1 MKKSTLDTIVELIGS
16 EEMNS
21 EDVNKVMSAI
31 RKQDE
36 VVGDIVVCRDELADI
51 ASVNFIDGMREDAEA
66 SAYEVLDSM
75 DLEGCIDSASEAF
88 WDAVIGEV
96 DEAVAE
102 ALEG

>member
-1 MKKSTLDTIVELIGS
+1 MKKSTLDKIVELIGS
-16 EEMNS
+16 EEMDP
-21 EDVNKVMSAI
+21 EDVRKVMNAI

-36 VVGDIVVCRDELADI
+36 VIGDIVVCRDELADI

-66 SAYEVLDSM
+66 SAYEVIDSM

-96 DEAVAE
+96 DAAAAE
-102 ALEG
+102 ALVG

>member
-1 MKKSTLDTIVELIGS
+1 MKKRTLAKIVKLIES
-16 EEMNS
+16 EKMDS
-21 EDVNKVMSAI
+21 EDIRKVMNAI

-36 VVGDIVVCRDELADI
+36 VVGDIVVCGDELADL

-66 SAYEVLDSM
+66 SAYEVIDSM

-96 DEAVAE
+96 DAAAAE
-102 ALEG
+102 ALVG

>member
-1 MKKSTLDTIVELIGS
+1 MKKSTLDKIVELIGS
-16 EEMNS
+16 EEMDP
-21 EDVNKVMSAI
+21 EDVRKVMNAI

-36 VVGDIVVCRDELADI
+36 VVGDIVVCRDELADL

-66 SAYEVLDSM
+66 SAYEVIDSM

-96 DEAVAE
+96 DAAAAE
-102 ALEG
+102 ALVG